1 MQNFQVGKWRFFM
14 WVAPS
19 VACLVG
25 CLAVIVNVK
34 GGYIDYDPTHNQ
46 LFKDTTQKR
55 WGHNRD

>member
-1 MQNFQVGKWRFFM
+1 M

-46 LFKDTTQKR
+46 LFKDTTQGRKL
-55 WGHNRD
+55 DLMA